1 MHLVCILKV
10 NFNPDMNTPNSPTLA
25 LRKKALTNCIE
36 ILPLC
41 QQALQSINDTTLERH
56 ISTIT
61 TCYQNCENTLTLI
74 DSNPRELQ
82 DILFSCVKSCKAY
95 MNVCKEI
102 ELDLFKKAIVALKD
116 CVVELNSEVNP
127 VNKAGKLVTRLEK
140 STSY

>member
-1 MHLVCILKV
+1 
-10 NFNPDMNTPNSPTLA
+10 MNTPNSLTLT

-41 QQALQSINDTTLERH
+41 QQALRSINDATLERH

-61 TCYQNCENTLTLI
+61 QCYQNSENTLTLI

-82 DILFSCVKSCKAY
+82 DILFSCVKSCKAC
-95 MNVCKEI
+95 MNICKEI
-102 ELDLFKKAIVALKD
+102 ELDLFKKAMIALKD

-127 VNKAGKLVTRLEK
+127 VKDKGKLVRK
-140 STSY
+140 